1 MVACVHR
8 PRNGC
13 LKLVNIKKKNHFLV
27 AMDEDGHVA
36 TEMPNSVYAQDSE
49 KGVDQISSL
58 NIKPE
63 DGDFR
68 TVLTELET
76 LPFHD
81 ENQRTV
87 FFENVFRLQDR
98 HIIQIFRLGVV
109 PLQTSTTESSEFL
122 ENVMRLFEICLS
134 FCYTTDVSKRVTFEY
149 YASALKFCF
158 RPEPMCCLSTE
169 VLSSLLE
176 LVQIF
181 QTGNLATI
189 VCDQKEQQPNP
200 KYYLKG
206 TKHFFGELLEVFE
219 RRREDIYIS
228 EIVSQTKRFA
238 SADAKAC
245 CIEKRSVLNTRLRS
259 DHVVSPFFLTNW
271 INLLKL
277 ANVSS
282 IFASTLAKQDPLSH
296 RKHYFP
302 ITDPY
307 LDLCVIDFHE
317 SDVCTILEILKEM
330 KESGSELN
338 LPVDEERLSV
348 FFKHMDHI
356 RQTGEAT
363 MSSLK
368 LLATTTISTDV
379 LRQVLHQFFEEGK
392 EKTQNVHSSLEV
404 KVTAFDHL
412 LKVLTLLPDGR
423 IVSKVLKLW
432 RETSVCES
440 NYYLHCKCF
449 LDLFLEES
457 TSADRCDLYEK
468 AERTLNFLH
477 WLPSYL
483 LSFITIWG
491 PFLSHFIK
499 AFPNSFEK
507 RPEVLFFIHKAEV
520 AARLSAEK
528 RQETVSRFDQYS
540 QFMAWISQQ
549 CFSEGVK
556 SEMVWLLMWCTD
568 GGSPAK
574 NGTFS
579 ENIIKKVTLNQEM
592 PFRKKAVIVRDVTRL
607 AQLLQGQANMDF
619 EQFVENIISTHITEV
634 DGEIFSEIF
643 DCVKQFDDDE
653 GPIKTI
659 PMSNSLDILKRFVDV
674 RGDMDGPMTV
684 SQLLSLLSEIPI
696 SDDRISKVLQMAKKS
711 EDGLVSGSRM
721 VSVLYPLYFFI
732 SKEEMND
739 YFDILLSVFDGV
751 LKGKN
756 DLCEQFCKHVQKYW
770 RPSHLQEVWAEVA
783 ELISSGSFKEEVEGH
798 CCCEILM
805 AASNLTSSEMLQL
818 FSEVRSSAVKVIRL
832 LKDRNDIHGACASVS
847 ECVPETFVSS
857 LSVVVSSKEL
867 GGMEKLLLVKK
878 VCEIFLRYP
887 ESLSEKAMENALS
900 NLFPLSCFR
909 DNCCLHNRHLLRWE
923 IYHTEA
929 ILDNPTILTQL
940 SRIPAD
946 SFCAVISKMNSYSLS
961 ANSIA
966 EIYQFFGTLE
976 GLDQTFFDNLL
987 TVIEIAI
994 KESNSVKGVLQIL
1007 MELVCIVRTT
1017 RSELITLTMVT
1028 FGSLLESKVG
1038 TQERLLFLS
1047 NLAMEWDFSPDVN
1060 VFAYLEVFRLLWK
1073 VYTTDKRTAEK
1084 SGVID
1089 RLQEILKKANEN
1101 VFWYCTLGVEP
1112 RDDFVR
1118 KVHCC
1123 EFEWLVLCSTL
1134 SNDEAALACNLM
1146 FRLHYPQHLRCFDFS
1161 GVYIEDYSIKFVPH
1175 VSESE
1180 KVDEVSVAPITTL
1193 SSTRNAFSINEPHG
1207 KILTPLVIAEK
1218 VIFHLR
1224 RLLGEKED
1232 LTENA
1237 FIFWD
1242 RALTEPR
1249 YCSEEECEGRKP
1261 SFDEYVDVFLS
1272 ILSGT
1277 STVEVLLH
1285 WINQDSHHVCQC
1297 SEVILNACKQS
1308 LFTGDV
1314 AMEALLRFQGA
1325 VSAILERMR
1334 LDAAKDEPILSLMG
1348 CPVSCFRRLMPQ
1360 LKSLSNLLEFKL
1372 SVDTKTAVLGIFQT
1386 NVQAGFAIAEVLSF
1400 WSCEQQA
1407 LNLAKRFKRHF
1418 QEEMILISSAQEEF
1432 VWQSLKAFRRFCINS
1447 CDDVFARYE
1456 SLNNLYDREDP
1467 YGFNRLPKWRQLML
1481 TGGFSAQ
1488 VIDWWCVAFLMT
1500 PVEDISSRDVDSI
1513 VNLNSGT
1520 LKLVES
1526 QLSETIQRCL
1536 FPTDGFRVSPEEGI
1550 KRQET
1555 KERLRLAK
1563 LLGEFINILKLLKP
1577 DENRKDAVIKEML
1590 VCGCNKLCDAHENQ
1604 ARRNDLYII
1613 QENQLKALITEV
1625 FGKQH
1630 KRNDDAENVRH
1641 THKAIDGG
1649 SKGSSAFSR
1658 QSSCSNENLP
1668 LIMNH
1673 REVYQPL
1680 LVLVRRW
1687 LSRIAVKPNLA
1698 SLTLKIVH
1706 LVFSALS
1713 NEQGQE
1719 LLSRVHSKIND
1730 RILSLEEN
1738 EALMAQLQASGYNQ
1752 NWQGHSDLWSSPKLE
1767 CSGYIS
1773 KVEAPDGRR
1782 YIRKLTQVLRQC
1794 WNQWKDVL
1802 SKLRIFHIKVGKS
1815 DVRTDDLFGLH
1826 ASLEEMEQ
1834 QVSAVNERVNQIQKN
1849 DGIIQQVI
1857 ELMVRTEQQHRARIK
1872 TLYKGTKVREITL
1885 IFFSFY
1891 DFILWDTNRNA
1902 FHDAGRHRTQLCNKN
1917 TKK

>member
-1 MVACVHR
+1 
-8 PRNGC
+8 
-13 LKLVNIKKKNHFLV
+13 
-27 AMDEDGHVA
+27 MDEDGHVA

-307 LDLCVIDFHE
+307 LDLCVIDFHK

-356 RQTGEAT
+356 RQTGDAT

-392 EKTQNVHSSLEV
+392 VKTQNVHSSLEV

-483 LSFITIWG
+483 LCFIAIWG

-549 CFSEGVK
+549 CFSEEVK
-556 SEMVWLLMWCTD
+556 SEMVWLVMWCTD
-568 GGSPAK
+568 GGSLAK
-574 NGTFS
+574 NWTFS

-619 EQFVENIISTHITEV
+619 ERFVENIISTHITEV

-674 RGDMDGPMTV
+674 CGHMDGPMTV

-711 EDGLVSGSRM
+711 EDGLVSVSRM
-721 VSVLYPLYFFI
+721 VSVLYPLNFFI

-756 DLCEQFCKHVQKYW
+756 DLCEQFCKHVQKYR

-783 ELISSGSFKEEVEGH
+783 ELISSGSFKEEVYGH

-805 AASNLTSSEMLQL
+805 AASDLTSSEMLQL

-847 ECVPETFVSS
+847 ESVPETFVSS

-1028 FGSLLESKVG
+1028 FGNLLESKVD
-1038 TQERLLFLS
+1038 TQERLLFLN
-1047 NLAMEWDFSPDVN
+1047 NLAMEWHFSPDVN

-1084 SGVID
+1084 NDVID
-1089 RLQEILKKANEN
+1089 RLQKILKKANKN

-1123 EFEWLVLCSTL
+1123 EFEWLVLYSTL

-1146 FRLHYPQHLRCFDFS
+1146 FRLYYPQHLRCFDFS

-1218 VIFHLR
+1218 VIFHFR

-1242 RALTEPR
+1242 RALTQPR

-1277 STVEVLLH
+1277 STVEVLLY
-1285 WINQDSHHVCQC
+1285 WMNQDLHHVCQC

-1334 LDAAKDEPILSLMG
+1334 LDAAKDEPMRSLLG

-1386 NVQAGFAIAEVLSF
+1386 NVQAGVAIGEVLSF
-1400 WSCEQQA
+1400 CSCEQHA
-1407 LNLAKRFKRHF
+1407 LNLAKRFKRHC

-1456 SLNNLYDREDP
+1456 RLNNLYDREDP

-1488 VIDWWCVAFLMT
+1488 AIDWWCVAFLMT
-1500 PVEDISSRDVDSI
+1500 PLEDISSRDVDSI

-1590 VCGCNKLCDAHENQ
+1590 VCGCSKLCDAHENQ

-1630 KRNDDAENVRH
+1630 KRNDDAENVCH
-1641 THKAIDGG
+1641 THKAVDGDSRG
-1649 SKGSSAFSR
+1649 SLAFSR

-1706 LVFSALS
+1706 LVFSVLS

-1719 LLSRVHSKIND
+1719 LLLRVHSKIND

-1773 KVEAPDGRR
+1773 KVEARDGKR

-1802 SKLRIFHIKVGKS
+1802 SKLRIFRIKVGKS

-1849 DGIIQQVI
+1849 DEIIQQVI

-1902 FHDAGRHRTQLCNKN
+1902 FHDTGRHRTHLCNKN

>member
-1 MVACVHR
+1 
-8 PRNGC
+8 
-13 LKLVNIKKKNHFLV
+13 
-27 AMDEDGHVA
+27 MDEDGHVA

-307 LDLCVIDFHE
+307 LDLCVIDFHK

-356 RQTGEAT
+356 RQTGDAT

-392 EKTQNVHSSLEV
+392 VKTQNVRSSLEV

-483 LSFITIWG
+483 LCFIAIWG
-491 PFLSHFIK
+491 PFLSHLIK

-549 CFSEGVK
+549 CFSEEVK
-556 SEMVWLLMWCTD
+556 SEMVWLVMWCTD
-568 GGSPAK
+568 GGSLAK
-574 NGTFS
+574 NWTFS

-619 EQFVENIISTHITEV
+619 ERFVENIISTHITEV

-674 RGDMDGPMTV
+674 RGHMDGPMTV

-696 SDDRISKVLQMAKKS
+696 SD
-711 EDGLVSGSRM
+711 
-721 VSVLYPLYFFI
+721 
-732 SKEEMND
+732 
-739 YFDILLSVFDGV
+739 
-751 LKGKN
+751 
-756 DLCEQFCKHVQKYW
+756 
-770 RPSHLQEVWAEVA
+770 
-783 ELISSGSFKEEVEGH
+783 
-798 CCCEILM
+798 
-805 AASNLTSSEMLQL
+805 
-818 FSEVRSSAVKVIRL
+818 
-832 LKDRNDIHGACASVS
+832 
-847 ECVPETFVSS
+847 
-857 LSVVVSSKEL
+857 
-867 GGMEKLLLVKK
+867 
-878 VCEIFLRYP
+878 
-887 ESLSEKAMENALS
+887 
-900 NLFPLSCFR
+900 
-909 DNCCLHNRHLLRWE
+909 
-923 IYHTEA
+923 
-929 ILDNPTILTQL
+929 
-940 SRIPAD
+940 
-946 SFCAVISKMNSYSLS
+946 
-961 ANSIA
+961 
-966 EIYQFFGTLE
+966 
-976 GLDQTFFDNLL
+976 
-987 TVIEIAI
+987 
-994 KESNSVKGVLQIL
+994 
-1007 MELVCIVRTT
+1007 
-1017 RSELITLTMVT
+1017 
-1028 FGSLLESKVG
+1028 
-1038 TQERLLFLS
+1038 
-1047 NLAMEWDFSPDVN
+1047 
-1060 VFAYLEVFRLLWK
+1060 
-1073 VYTTDKRTAEK
+1073 
-1084 SGVID
+1084 
-1089 RLQEILKKANEN
+1089 
-1101 VFWYCTLGVEP
+1101 
-1112 RDDFVR
+1112 
-1118 KVHCC
+1118 
-1123 EFEWLVLCSTL
+1123 
-1134 SNDEAALACNLM
+1134 
-1146 FRLHYPQHLRCFDFS
+1146 
-1161 GVYIEDYSIKFVPH
+1161 
-1175 VSESE
+1175 
-1180 KVDEVSVAPITTL
+1180 
-1193 SSTRNAFSINEPHG
+1193 
-1207 KILTPLVIAEK
+1207 
-1218 VIFHLR
+1218 
-1224 RLLGEKED
+1224 
-1232 LTENA
+1232 
-1237 FIFWD
+1237 
-1242 RALTEPR
+1242 
-1249 YCSEEECEGRKP
+1249 
-1261 SFDEYVDVFLS
+1261 VFLS
-1272 ILSGT
+1272 ILSRT

-1285 WINQDSHHVCQC
+1285 WINQDLHHVCQC
-1297 SEVILNACKQS
+1297 AEVILNACKQS

-1314 AMEALLRFQGA
+1314 AMEALLRFQGT

-1334 LDAAKDEPILSLMG
+1334 FDAAKDEPICSFLG

-1386 NVQAGFAIAEVLSF
+1386 NVQAGVAIGEVLSF
-1400 WSCEQQA
+1400 FSCEQQA
-1407 LNLAKRFKRHF
+1407 LNLAKRFKRHC

-1456 SLNNLYDREDP
+1456 RLNNLYDREDP

-1500 PVEDISSRDVDSI
+1500 PLEDISSRDVDSI

-1613 QENQLKALITEV
+1613 QETQLKALITEV

-1630 KRNDDAENVRH
+1630 KRNDDAENVCH
-1641 THKAIDGG
+1641 THKAVDEG
-1649 SKGSSAFSR
+1649 SKGSPAFSR

-1668 LIMNH
+1668 LIMNR

-1687 LSRIAVKPNLA
+1687 LSQIAVKPNLA

-1706 LVFSALS
+1706 LVFSVLS

-1719 LLSRVHSKIND
+1719 LLLRVHSKIND

-1752 NWQGHSDLWSSPKLE
+1752 SWQGHSDLWSSPKLE

-1782 YIRKLTQVLRQC
+1782 YTRKLTQVLRQC

-1815 DVRTDDLFGLH
+1815 EVRTDDLFGLH
-1826 ASLEEMEQ
+1826 ESLEEMEQ

-1849 DGIIQQVI
+1849 DEIIQQVI
-1857 ELMVRTEQQHRARIK
+1857 ELMVRTEQRHRARIK
-1872 TLYKGTKVREITL
+1872 TLYKGTKVREMT
-1885 IFFSFY
+1885 FFSPFMISFY
-1891 DFILWDTNRNA
+1891 GTQIGTRFTILGVIELIYVIQTLKSKH
-1902 FHDAGRHRTQLCNKN
+1902 F
-1917 TKK
+1917 KKKFQHM

>member
-1 MVACVHR
+1 
-8 PRNGC
+8 
-13 LKLVNIKKKNHFLV
+13 
-27 AMDEDGHVA
+27 MDEDGHVT
-36 TEMPNSVYAQDSE
+36 TEMPNSVQGLDSE

-63 DGDFR
+63 DDEFK
-68 TVLTELET
+68 TVLTELEA

-87 FFENVFRLQDR
+87 FFENVNRLQDR

-134 FCYTTDVSKRVTFEY
+134 FCYTTHVSKRVSFEY

-169 VLSSLLE
+169 VLFSLLE

-181 QTGNLATI
+181 QTGSLATI

-206 TKHFFGELLEVFE
+206 TKHFFVELLEVFE
-219 RRREDIYIS
+219 RRREDVYIS
-228 EIVSQTKRFA
+228 EIVSRTKRFA

-245 CIEKRSVLNTRLRS
+245 CIEKHSVLNKRLRS
-259 DHVVSPFFLTNW
+259 YHVVSPFFLTNW

-282 IFASTLAKQDPLSH
+282 IFASTLARQDPLSH
-296 RKHYFP
+296 RKHCFP

-307 LDLCVIDFHE
+307 LDFPVTDPYLGLCVIDFHE

-330 KESGSELN
+330 KDSGSELN
-338 LPVDEERLSV
+338 LAVDEERLSV

-356 RQTGEAT
+356 RQTRDLT

-392 EKTQNVHSSLEV
+392 VKTQNVHSSLEV
-404 KVTAFDHL
+404 KVTAFDNL
-412 LKVLTLLPDGR
+412 LKLLTLLPDGR

-468 AERTLNFLH
+468 AERALNFLH

-483 LSFITIWG
+483 LCFITIWG

-568 GGSPAK
+568 GGSLAK

-619 EQFVENIISTHITEV
+619 EQFVENIISTHSTEV

-674 RGDMDGPMTV
+674 RGHMDGPMTV

-696 SDDRISKVLQMAKKS
+696 SEDRISKVLQMAKKS
-711 EDGLVSGSRM
+711 EDGLVSVSRM
-721 VSVLYPLYFFI
+721 VSVLYPFYFFI

-756 DLCEQFCKHVQKYW
+756 DLCEQFCKHVQKYR

-805 AASNLTSSEMLQL
+805 AASDLTSSEMLQL

-909 DNCCLHNRHLLRWE
+909 DNCCLHNKHLLRWE

-1028 FGSLLESKVG
+1028 FGNLLESKVG
-1038 TQERLLFLS
+1038 TQERLLFLN

-1084 SGVID
+1084 NDVID
-1089 RLQEILKKANEN
+1089 RLQEILKKANKN

-1123 EFEWLVLCSTL
+1123 EFEWLVLYSTL

-1146 FRLHYPQHLRCFDFS
+1146 FRLYYPQHLRCFDFS

-1193 SSTRNAFSINEPHG
+1193 SPSRNAFSINEPHR
-1207 KILTPLVIAEK
+1207 KMLTPLVIAEK
-1218 VIFHLR
+1218 VIFHFR

-1242 RALTEPR
+1242 RALTQPR

-1277 STVEVLLH
+1277 STVEVLLY
-1285 WINQDSHHVCQC
+1285 WINQDLHHVCQC

-1334 LDAAKDEPILSLMG
+1334 LDAAKDEPILSLLG

-1372 SVDTKTAVLGIFQT
+1372 SVDTKTAVLRIFQSS
-1386 NVQAGFAIAEVLSF
+1386 VQAGVAVGEVLSF
-1400 WSCEQQA
+1400 CSCEQQA
-1407 LNLAKRFKRHF
+1407 LKLAKHF
-1418 QEEMILISSAQEEF
+1418 ETHCQEEKTLISPAQKEF
-1432 VWQSLKAFRRFCINS
+1432 VWQLLKAFCRFCNNL
-1447 CDDVFARYE
+1447 CDDVLARYE
-1456 SLNNLYDREDP
+1456 ILSKLYDQEDP
-1467 YGFNRLPKWRQLML
+1467 YGFNRLPKWRHLML
-1481 TGGFSAQ
+1481 TDGYSAQ

-1500 PVEDISSRDVDSI
+1500 PLEDVSSRDVDSI
-1513 VNLNSGT
+1513 VNLSSGT

-1536 FPTDGFRVSPEEGI
+1536 FPKDGFRVSPEEGI

-1563 LLGEFINILKLLKP
+1563 LLGEFINILRLLKP
-1577 DENRKDAVIKEML
+1577 DENRKHAVIREML

-1613 QENQLKALITEV
+1613 QEKQLKALFTEV

-1630 KRNDDAENVRH
+1630 KHNDDAENVCP
-1641 THKAIDGG
+1641 THKTVDGG
-1649 SKGSSAFSR
+1649 SRGSTDLSR
-1658 QSSCSNENLP
+1658 QSTCSQENLP
-1668 LIMNH
+1668 LIMSH

-1680 LVLVRRW
+1680 LVLLRRW
-1687 LSRIAVKPNLA
+1687 LSRIVVRPNLA
-1698 SLTLKIVH
+1698 SITLKIVH
-1706 LVFSALS
+1706 LLFSVDS
-1713 NEQGQE
+1713 KEQGKE
-1719 LLSRVHSKIND
+1719 LLLRVHSEIKD
-1730 RILSLEEN
+1730 HILSLEEN
-1738 EALMAQLQASGYNQ
+1738 RALIAQLQASGYNQ
-1752 NWQGHSDLWSSPKLE
+1752 NRQGHPDLWSSPKLE

-1782 YIRKLTQVLRQC
+1782 YIRKLTQVLRQW

-1802 SKLRIFHIKVGKS
+1802 SKLRIFQIKVGENY
-1815 DVRTDDLFGLH
+1815 VRTDDLFGLH

-1834 QVSAVNERVNQIQKN
+1834 QVSAVNERVNQIQEI
-1849 DGIIQQVI
+1849 DERIQQVI

-1872 TLYKGTKVREITL
+1872 TLYKGTKVREI
-1885 IFFSFY
+1885 IFFLLLRFQFMGYKQERVSRSY
-1891 DFILWDTNRNA
+1891 WA
-1902 FHDAGRHRTQLCNKN
+1902 S
-1917 TKK
+1917 